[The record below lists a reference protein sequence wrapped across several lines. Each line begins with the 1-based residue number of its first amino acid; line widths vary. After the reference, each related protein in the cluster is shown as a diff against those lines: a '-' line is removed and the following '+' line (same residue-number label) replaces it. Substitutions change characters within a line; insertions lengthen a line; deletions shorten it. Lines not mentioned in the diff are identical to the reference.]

1 MSAHPEFKSPGRLLK
16 LKDVVEQTSLGVATI
31 YRRMNQGTFPKNR
44 ALGGGRVAWTEADI
58 EAWKQ
63 RAADSGVIARTIPI

>member
-1 MSAHPEFKSPGRLLK
+1 MSATPEFKSPGRLLK
-16 LKDVVEQTSLGVATI
+16 LKDVQAETSLGVATI
-31 YRRMNQGTFPKNR
+31 YRRMHQGTFPKNR

-63 RAADSGVIARTIPI
+63 RALNGELVAPS

>member
-1 MSAHPEFKSPGRLLK
+1 MSANAEFKSPGRLLK

-44 ALGGGRVAWTEADI
+44 SLGGGRVAWTEADI

-63 RAADSGVIARTIPI
+63 RAINGDLAGPT

>member
-1 MSAHPEFKSPGRLLK
+1 MSTNPKFKSPGRLLK

-63 RAADSGVIARTIPI
+63 RAINGDLAAPT

>member
-1 MSAHPEFKSPGRLLK
+1 MSAHPEFRSPGRLLK

-63 RAADSGVIARTIPI
+63 RAINGDLAGPT